1 MSTNQSETYTRNKSN
16 KDKKTLD
23 TLKDL
28 QQLLA
33 KVSSSTI
40 MNVKDMIVW
49 VYNSVINFFSKCS
62 MLIHFLVILV
72 PISVLFIFLIF
83 FLHIKFYDE
92 LFRYNY
98 YKGVK
103 EEFLDGYITEIDD
116 MQSTMEILIIKEN
129 YLDFENLLFF
139 EVYYNELISLGLL
152 DEPDYTFPGI
162 AHDSETL
169 YQYYQ
174 NDTDN
179 LDYTIPKDEAEKYLD
194 NRNDSLKE
202 LAKIYYYMLPV
213 INYGYKFMGVIIN
226 QTYLVAI

>member
-28 QQLLA
+28 QQLLT

-49 VYNSVINFFSKCS
+49 VYNSVVNFFSKCS

-103 EEFLDGYITEIDD
+103 EENTNNKRKL
-116 MQSTMEILIIKEN
+116 S
-129 YLDFENLLFF
+129 
-139 EVYYNELISLGLL
+139 
-152 DEPDYTFPGI
+152 
-162 AHDSETL
+162 
-169 YQYYQ
+169 
-174 NDTDN
+174 
-179 LDYTIPKDEAEKYLD
+179 
-194 NRNDSLKE
+194 
-202 LAKIYYYMLPV
+202 
-213 INYGYKFMGVIIN
+213 
-226 QTYLVAI
+226 

>member
-28 QQLLA
+28 QQLLT

-169 YQYYQ
+169 YRYYQ

-179 LDYTIPKDEAEKYLD
+179 LDYTIPKDEA
-194 NRNDSLKE
+194 
-202 LAKIYYYMLPV
+202 
-213 INYGYKFMGVIIN
+213 
-226 QTYLVAI
+226 